1 MVSTSRLPTHRVST
15 AAVLP
20 LAAAALAWISVNGPA
35 AAQVNPFGRDIEMSR
50 DDMRRLGEAESRLYV
65 QEPPAVGST
74 ETWSNPKTGRSGTVT
89 LIDSFERN
97 GMPCRKLRHD
107 INPRRH
113 QPSYQFVIDR
123 CRLPDGSWKID

>member
-1 MVSTSRLPTHRVST
+1 MASRPRLSARRVPAV
-15 AAVLP
+15 AALS
-20 LAAAALAWISVNGPA
+20 LAAAAIAWLSVNAPA
-35 AAQVNPFGRDIEMSR
+35 EAQVNPFGRNIEMSR
-50 DDMRRLGEAESRLYV
+50 EDMRRLGEAESRLYA